1 MALFSRVPE
10 RAFAFPIMR
19 FLIAILCFLPLTGCI
34 QFAANLMHVVSGP
47 QVPPE
52 FKGLDG
58 KRIAVVA
65 LNESG
70 ICSDEV
76 TIRLAGL
83 LRGVLA
89 GKLKK
94 ASMVNDVEVE
104 GWLHGKSS
112 REKDFIEIGKG
123 VKADYVISVGIRN
136 LKLKDGQTLFRGRS
150 DIEVTVWDVNAS
162 KIAYQKA
169 LPEYTYPLMA
179 GQATTET
186 DEDKFR
192 RVYLMNVADK
202 VGRFF
207 YAHDFGEDVAIDATI
222 LNY

>member
-1 MALFSRVPE
+1 MALYSKVPE
-10 RAFAFPIMR
+10 RASVLSFPR
-19 FLIAILCFLPLTGCI
+19 FLVVALCLLPLTGCI

-47 QVPPE
+47 QVPAE
-52 FKGLDG
+52 FKGLDS
-58 KRIAVVA
+58 KKVAVVA
-65 LNESG
+65 IDESG
-70 ICSDEV
+70 ICNDEV

-83 LRGVLA
+83 LRGVLS

-94 ASMVNDVEVE
+94 ATLVTHEEVE

-112 REKDFIEIGKG
+112 REQDFVEIGKG
-123 VKADYVISVGIRN
+123 VKADYVIAVAIQN
-136 LKLKDGQTLFRGRS
+136 LKLKDGQTLYRGRS
-150 DIEVTVWDVNAS
+150 DIEVTVWDVNEA
-162 KIAYQKA
+162 KIAYRKA
-169 LPEYTYPLMA
+169 LPEYTYPVMA